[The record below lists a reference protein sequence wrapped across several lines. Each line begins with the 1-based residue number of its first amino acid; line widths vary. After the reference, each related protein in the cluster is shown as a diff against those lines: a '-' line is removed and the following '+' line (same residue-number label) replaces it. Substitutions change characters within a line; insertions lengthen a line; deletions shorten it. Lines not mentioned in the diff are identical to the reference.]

1 MSSLSTAI
9 VLLFMNTSGLLVHY
23 TVFHKVVF
31 KSLFGRIFGKL
42 WLSREIAYLIQ
53 ATCFLSSVVPGLMM
67 FADLDKTPLY
77 LKYLS
82 QLIIMFAYISI
93 FANFLIAVNRCC
105 IVYTPLKYKTI
116 FSRERTNSLVAT
128 SWILALFPCVPSMIR
143 ECLDVSV
150 FPFGITEKDVQ
161 QLERENE
168 YIKVLC
174 GRSRELLDVSVAT
187 SFYAVTFIV
196 DLFTYRKVLIVL
208 KERRNLNLA
217 GPTKTELRLCKM
229 IVAQQ
234 LVSITTAATFNM
246 AYFFGPIWPSREH
259 FTLITWSANAMLDG
273 VVVVLFTPKFFKS
286 RSCSISMPNKEVR
299 PVQNVDNKVY

>member
-208 KERRNLNLA
+208 K
-217 GPTKTELRLCKM
+217 